1 MSTTPINTETNTDT
15 IHSNMNGNTIISIDG
30 NIGSGKSTIVN
41 LIKRTCSN
49 MPRNIIILDEPVS
62 IWDTIRDEEGTPILS
77 NFYNDQH
84 KYAFSFQILA
94 LSTRISILK
103 KAIQENTNSIII
115 TERNLQTDRYVFA
128 QMLFDDG
135 KISTIDFNIYKH
147 MYETFI
153 IDYPIS
159 KMIYINTNPS
169 ICFERINK
177 RAREGE
183 TIGLEYLEQ
192 CDNYHNSL
200 ATHMKLNC
208 IHVLEIDGN
217 KNVDSEPKCVFNACT
232 AIYAYVLKYDTQTLD
247 HISSLLFQGI
257 NNNVSPT
264 KISTD
269 LTTLLNTDIDGIL
282 SMLTSIKSIEAII
295 RVFVNEIDSNIHDKC
310 VTGLLKHGLGLFI
323 KRLEE
328 IKEINFEVLQ
338 LYAKKTV
345 LCGNY

>member
-1 MSTTPINTETNTDT
+1 MITTPINTETNTD
-15 IHSNMNGNTIISIDG
+15 IIMNGNIIVSIDG

-49 MPRNIIILDEPVS
+49 MPRNIIILDEPVL

-159 KMIYINTNPS
+159 KMIYIKTNPS

-183 TIGLEYLEQ
+183 TIELEYLEQ

-200 ATHMKLNC
+200 ATHMKLNG

-217 KNVDSEPKCVFNACT
+217 KNVDSEPNCVYNACT
-232 AIYAYVLKYDTQTLD
+232 AIYAYVLKYDNDTPFE
-247 HISSLLFQGI
+247 HIISLLFQGI
-257 NNNVSPT
+257 NNNINPT

-269 LTTLLNTDIDGIL
+269 LTTLLNTDTDGIL
-282 SMLTSIKSIEAII
+282 SILASTKSIETVN
-295 RVFVNEIDSNIHDKC
+295 RVFINEIDSNIHDKC
-310 VTGLLKHGLGLFI
+310 VIGLLKHGLELFI
-323 KRLEE
+323 KHLEE
-328 IKEINFEVLQ
+328 IKKLLQ
-338 LYAKKTV
+338 LYSKKTV

>member
-1 MSTTPINTETNTDT
+1 MSTTTINTETNIDT
-15 IHSNMNGNTIISIDG
+15 IHSSMNGNIIVSIDG

-183 TIGLEYLEQ
+183 TMKLEYLEQ
-192 CDNYHNSL
+192 CDKYHNGL
-200 ATHMKLNC
+200 ATHMKLNG
-208 IHVLEIDGN
+208 IHVLEIDGD
-217 KNVDSEPKCVFNACT
+217 KNVDSEPNCVFNACT
-232 AIYAYVLKYDTQTLD
+232 AIYAYVLEYDTYTILD
-247 HISSLLFQGI
+247 ISSILFQGI
-257 NNNVSPT
+257 NNNISPT

-269 LTTLLNTDIDGIL
+269 LTTLLNTDDIL
-282 SMLTSIKSIEAII
+282 SMLTSIKSIETAI

-323 KRLEE
+323 KIGRNKKNE
-328 IKEINFEVLQ
+328 FDVLQ